1 MRTIVIQ
8 TQISSGSTRRHETCH
23 EMDTRLIYNFKSLK
37 MSKKINKSNFRK
49 LLFTFR
55 QPRHLWRQREIS
67 PLKLTCTVSGVLLYP
82 FWGVG
87 RGEGGGAERQ
97 GIRSR
102 KRVLHDLAL
111 RLLFHDSAPRT
122 FFIAFPNPV
131 FCPSPK

>member
-1 MRTIVIQ
+1 MRTIVFQ
-8 TQISSGSTRRHETCH
+8 TQIPSGSTRRHETWH

-55 QPRHLWRQREIS
+55 HPRHLWRQREIS

-87 RGEGGGAERQ
+87 REK

-102 KRVLHDLAL
+102 KRVLHDLAST
-111 RLLFHDSAPRT
+111 LLFHDSAPRT